1 MATITAKYAGRCAI
15 TGARIIA
22 GDLIEWSRGRAVL
35 IKRAPSGV
43 ASITLIGDQGPK
55 TFYRNNR
62 GRCIDA
68 PCCGCCTI

>member
-22 GDLIEWSRGRAVL
+22 GDLIEWNRGRAVL

-43 ASITLIGDQGPK
+43 ASITLIGEQGAK

-62 GRCIDA
+62 GRGIDA